1 MRRKE
6 ITSLKLAQTI
16 VALRKTSYSRDFNA
30 AFGAMMMLVG
40 DNALCTEACAMCG
53 MGALAMRKLPER
65 PKSRRG
71 GDEDED
77 RYESSLFDDWQ
88 NPGYLCVAAST
99 DLGAVLAYRLRN

>member
-6 ITSLKLAQTI
+6 ITSLRLAQTI

-53 MGALAMRKLPER
+53 MGALALRKLPEK
-65 PKSRRG
+65 PKSRR

-77 RYESSLFDDWQ
+77 RYESSLFDE
-88 NPGYLCVAAST
+88 
-99 DLGAVLAYRLRN
+99 